1 MSSGRTGVR
10 GFARNQTRR
19 RVKLRL
25 EGESLRGLDT
35 MEGVLGRSVVRPSPG
50 GRQAVLAE
58 WVKPI
63 RFAARHRGEAS

>member
-25 EGESLRGLDT
+25 EGASSRGSDT
-35 MEGVLGRSVVRPSPG
+35 MEGVLGRWFVRPSPG
-50 GRQAVLAE
+50 GRVAVLAE

-63 RFAARHRGEAS
+63 RAP